1 MEDIRLLLSVVLLA
15 VLSLVFYA
23 FGPALSRLTHLPV
36 ITIYLAAG
44 LLSQLF
50 MPGSL
55 HKPLH
60 DLLQPVHDAALGCI
74 TLAAGGE
81 LVLEQLRANAR
92 AISCI
97 TLWLSLA
104 SLGLVFP
111 VTLFVLVRFEP
122 LGPGP
127 LSLKVVM
134 AMCAAVVSIAR
145 SPSSAI
151 AVVAEQRADGPFTQT
166 VLGVTMVTDVVV
178 VVLFTAAIE
187 LADLVLSPPNPHD
200 ANLALIVGFS
210 NRALLRIGLSMAC
223 GFWVAMVAY
232 LLLKLPRG
240 YGLQEAALLLLG
252 GLTFSMEGLLRL
264 LLRSSVEADLSA
276 SVRLEPMLSCIVA
289 GFLLCNVLGQRA
301 PFSALLHTVMT
312 PALCFFFVTTGSSM
326 QIAVIRH
333 SLPMTLC
340 LCGART
346 AALWCGSFF
355 GSICG
360 GASRESRTLGW
371 LAYMTQAGVSLGLT
385 DEIVAKFPGWGH
397 KLQAPLV
404 SAIVFN
410 QLFGP
415 PALKYALRAAREN
428 GQQADPHDDE
438 TKALAESAG
447 PLGFQTEPA
456 SPAYEDVRDTSDDLS
471 PSELKPLSR

>member
-1 MEDIRLLLSVVLLA
+1 MEDLRLLLSVLLLA
-15 VLSLVFYA
+15 ALSLVFYA

-50 MPGSL
+50 IPGSL

-97 TLWLSLA
+97 TLWLSLS
-104 SLGLVFP
+104 SLLLVFP
-111 VTLFVLVRFEP
+111 ATLFVLVRFQP
-122 LGPGP
+122 LGPTP
-127 LSLKVVM
+127 LSLSIVM

-178 VVLFTAAIE
+178 VLLFTAAIE
-187 LADLVLSPPNPHD
+187 LADLVLSPASRLD
-200 ANLALIVGFS
+200 LALVIGFS
-210 NRALLRIGLSMAC
+210 NRALLRIGLSMAS
-223 GFWVAMVAY
+223 GFWVAMVSY

-240 YGLQEAALLLLG
+240 YGLQETALLLLG
-252 GLTFSMEGLLRL
+252 GLTFSMEGLLRV
-264 LLRSSVEADLSA
+264 LLRSSVEANLSE

-289 GFLLCNVLGQRA
+289 GFLLCNVLGQRV

-333 SLPMTLC
+333 SLPMTLT
-340 LCGART
+340 LCVART

-355 GSICG
+355 GSLCG

-385 DEIVAKFPGWGH
+385 DEIVAKFPVWGH

-428 GQQADPHDDE
+428 GQQSDSHDDE

-447 PLGFQTEPA
+447 PLGFSTEPA
-456 SPAYEDVRDTSDDLS
+456 SPAYEGDVTPREDMS
-471 PSELKPLSR
+471 PAERRFTL